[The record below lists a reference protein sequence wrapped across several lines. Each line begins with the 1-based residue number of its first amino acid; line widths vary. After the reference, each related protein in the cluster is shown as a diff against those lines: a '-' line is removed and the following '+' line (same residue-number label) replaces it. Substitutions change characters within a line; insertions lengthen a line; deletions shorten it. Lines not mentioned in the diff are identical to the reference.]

1 MRGTG
6 RTVDDG
12 CLEVLTEQ
20 KRLKHFIMKVI
31 YEHDKPFKWGYYVKS
46 VCFISLLQ
54 SNHS

>member
-31 YEHDKPFKWGYYVKS
+31 YEHDKPFKWE
-46 VCFISLLQ
+46 
-54 SNHS
+54 